1 MIEIKTNLPEAFCQ
15 RMQELL
21 GDEAEEFFAS
31 YAQERQY
38 GLRYNPL
45 KFKTKREF
53 EDRKSVV

>member
-1 MIEIKTNLPEAFCQ
+1 MIKEKINLPEAFCR

-31 YAQERQY
+31 YAKEREY

-45 KFKTKREF
+45 KFKTKN
-53 EDRKSVV
+53 